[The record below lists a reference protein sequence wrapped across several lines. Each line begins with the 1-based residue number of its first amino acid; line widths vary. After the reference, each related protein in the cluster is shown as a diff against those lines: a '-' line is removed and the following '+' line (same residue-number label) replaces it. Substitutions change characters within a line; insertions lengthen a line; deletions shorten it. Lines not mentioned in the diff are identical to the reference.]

1 MSGVDFSDPAMIAS
15 LAAALEA
22 AGVDGIDI
30 EQGERK
36 VRIVVE
42 RGVPGRAPEVDA
54 SQPPPATAHADF
66 VAAPIAGFF
75 CSGHPASGA
84 LPFELPRE
92 VVPGDTLAFVRI
104 GPVLLPVRASKT
116 GVLTRSMAEN
126 GSLVGY
132 GDPLFAIEPS
142 P

>member
-1 MSGVDFSDPAMIAS
+1 MSGVDFSDPAVIAS

-22 AGVDGIDI
+22 AGVDGIEID
-30 EQGERK
+30 QGTRK

-42 RGVPGRAPEVDA
+42 RGVPGGVTQVDA
-54 SQPPPATAHADF
+54 SQPTPATIHAGF

-75 CSGHPASGA
+75 CSGHPASVA
-84 LPFELPRE
+84 PPLKLPRE
-92 VVPGDTLAFVRI
+92 VVSGDTLAFVRI
-104 GPVLLPVRASKT
+104 GPVLLPVKAPES
-116 GVLTRSMAEN
+116 GVLTRFVAEN

>member
-1 MSGVDFSDPAMIAS
+1 MSGVDFSDPAVIAS

-30 EQGERK
+30 EQGTHK

-42 RGVPGRAPEVDA
+42 RGGPGGVSQVDA
-54 SQPPPATAHADF
+54 SQPAPATAEACF

-75 CSGHPASGA
+75 CSGHPASVVP
-84 LPFELPRE
+84 PFQLPRE
-92 VVPGDTLAFVRI
+92 VVSGDTLAFVRI
-104 GPVLLPVRASKT
+104 GPVLLPVRAPKT
-116 GVLTRSMAEN
+116 GVLTRFVAEN